1 MGNCVAF
8 TQEHLYNPTNIFVPK
23 IRVVGRPSSPPI
35 PSMVVVETGKVL
47 NRPLEDINQFYVIGR
62 RLGRGEFGVTY
73 SCIHKLTHETFACKS
88 ISKLRLTT
96 QEDIDDV
103 RRELEIMHHV
113 SGTHPNIVNLEGQF
127 EDKKYVHFVMEL
139 CEGGEL
145 FDRIILKGK
154 FTERATSSL
163 CRTMV
168 EVIGRCHSLGV
179 IHRDIKPENFLF
191 LTKEEDSPLKTIDFG
206 LSVFFK
212 PGK

>member
-8 TQEHLYNPTNIFVPK
+8 TQQHLYNPTNIFVPN
-23 IRVVGRPSSPPI
+23 IHVVGRTPSPPV

-88 ISKLRLTT
+88 ISKQRLTT
-96 QEDIDDV
+96 QEDIEDV

-113 SGTHPNIVNLEGQF
+113 SGTHPNIVNLKGVF

-145 FDRIILKGK
+145 FDRIVARGHYS
-154 FTERATSSL
+154 ERAAASVT
-163 CRTMV
+163 RTIL
-168 EVIGRCHSLGV
+168 EVVQVYPFS
-179 IHRDIKPENFLF
+179 E
-191 LTKEEDSPLKTIDFG
+191 
-206 LSVFFK
+206 LSCTVHC
-212 PGK
+212 